1 MTSSDL
7 LLEGVELMLI
17 GMGSVFTFLV
27 ILVIATT
34 LMSRILGRFFPEAA
48 PAPAAAAA
56 RPAAPAA
63 VDAETIAVIGAAIKQ
78 HRAKRRS

>member
-34 LMSRILGRFFPEAA
+34 IMSRILGRFFPEAA